1 MLTKNCLGSFTT
13 IDLVD
18 PSFSDS
24 VLIFGT
30 LARRLKAMWSKR
42 FKKLVF
48 FTVKSSRIEWTGDWF
63 FGKSKKK
70 SWVISQNLITADH
83 PPQFLNYLS
92 LPFHLSHGQPNQT
105 NQPTAANGVHMA
117 NPRIHWWKQRPEPMK
132 QKTSGTLAALLQ
144 TKKRSR

>member
-1 MLTKNCLGSFTT
+1 MSCAKLTKNCLGSFTT

-48 FTVKSSRIEWTGDWF
+48 FYG
-63 FGKSKKK
+63 
-70 SWVISQNLITADH
+70 
-83 PPQFLNYLS
+83 
-92 LPFHLSHGQPNQT
+92 
-105 NQPTAANGVHMA
+105 
-117 NPRIHWWKQRPEPMK
+117 
-132 QKTSGTLAALLQ
+132 
-144 TKKRSR
+144 